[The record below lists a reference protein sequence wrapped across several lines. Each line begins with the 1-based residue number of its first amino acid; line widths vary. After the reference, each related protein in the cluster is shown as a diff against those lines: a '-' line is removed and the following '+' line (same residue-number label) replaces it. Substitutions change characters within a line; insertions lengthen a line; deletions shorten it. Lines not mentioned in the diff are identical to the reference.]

1 MADDYVTND
10 AWLHPSAR
18 ADAIDE
24 IADQF
29 ERPSGA
35 NAFWTEISVRRVER
49 NMRVAPRTIER
60 RAG

>member
-1 MADDYVTND
+1 MADDYADDYVTND

-29 ERPSGA
+29 ERP
-35 NAFWTEISVRRVER
+35 FWTDISVRRVER